1 MTILSMKHRK
11 VIEDEP
17 TLDQETVD
25 ALKAW
30 VNERKG
36 PEMVRMLDDL
46 GWFEFMRPSPYIF
59 FGIYHRDLNPSTI
72 AIMLRHIFLYNP
84 KVLFYIARRD
94 ITFKRKAI
102 AKTDFIEVIMEEC
115 RVWKYISG
123 ELIDIMIGSE
133 FDIIIVDKGLQ
144 LLRPR
149 WMSDVERLNFNE
161 RLNQTRIELYG
172 STKTSTKDDEDFA
185 DDSIKNREVHEV
197 FALFEDEIEE
207 LKKNPKKTLD

>member
-72 AIMLRHIFLYNP
+72 ALMLRHIFLYSP

-102 AKTDFIEVIMEEC
+102 AKTDFVEVIMEEC

-133 FDIIIVDKGLQ
+133 FDITIADKGIQ

-207 LKKNPKKTLD
+207 LKKNPKKTLE

>member
-72 AIMLRHIFLYNP
+72 AVMLRHIFLYNP

-102 AKTDFIEVIMEEC
+102 AKTDFINVIMEEC

-207 LKKNPKKTLD
+207 LKKNPKKTLE

>member
-1 MTILSMKHRK
+1 MKHRK

-72 AIMLRHIFLYNP
+72 ALMFRHIFMYNS

-94 ITFKRKAI
+94 ITYKRKAI
-102 AKTDFIEVIMEEC
+102 AKSDLLEVIMEEC

-133 FDIIIVDKGLQ
+133 FDITIADKGIQ

>member
-25 ALKAW
+25 ALKVW
-30 VNERKG
+30 VTERKG

-72 AIMLRHIFLYNP
+72 ALMFRHIFMYNP

-94 ITFKRKAI
+94 ITFRRKAI
-102 AKTDFIEVIMEEC
+102 AKSDLLEVIMEEC

-133 FDIIIVDKGLQ
+133 FDITIADKGIQ

-149 WMSDVERLNFNE
+149 WMSPEEKLDFNT
-161 RLNQTRIELYG
+161 RLNQVRMDLYG
-172 STKTSTKDDEDFA
+172 SILTRTRDDEDFA
-185 DDSIKNREVHEV
+185 DDNIKNREVHEV

>member
-17 TLDQETVD
+17 ALDQETVD

-72 AIMLRHIFLYNP
+72 ALMLRHIFMYSP

-102 AKTDFIEVIMEEC
+102 AKTDFVEVIMEEC

-123 ELIDIMIGSE
+123 ELIDILIGSE
-133 FDIIIVDKGLQ
+133 FDIAIADKGIQ

>member
-207 LKKNPKKTLD
+207 LKKNPKKTLE

>member
-59 FGIYHRDLNPSTI
+59 FGMYHRDLNPSTI
-72 AIMLRHIFLYNP
+72 AVMLRHIFLYNP

-94 ITFKRKAI
+94 ITYRRKAI

-207 LKKNPKKTLD
+207 LKKNPKKTLE

>member
-11 VIEDEP
+11 FIEDEP

-72 AIMLRHIFLYNP
+72 AVMLRHIFLYNP

-102 AKTDFIEVIMEEC
+102 AKTDFINVIMEEC

>member
-1 MTILSMKHRK
+1 MKHRK

-72 AIMLRHIFLYNP
+72 ALMLRHIFLYSP

-102 AKTDFIEVIMEEC
+102 AKTDFVEVIMEEC

-133 FDIIIVDKGLQ
+133 FDITIADKGIQ

>member
-1 MTILSMKHRK
+1 MKHRK

-25 ALKAW
+25 ALKAF
-30 VNERKG
+30 VEERKG
-36 PEMVRMLDDL
+36 AEMVRMLEDL

-72 AIMLRHIFLYNP
+72 AVMFRHIFLYNP

-102 AKTDFIEVIMEEC
+102 AKSDFIELIMEEC

-133 FDIIIVDKGLQ
+133 FDITIADKNIQ

-149 WMSDVERLNFNE
+149 WLSKEERLDFNN
-161 RLNQTRIELYG
+161 RLIAMRKELYG
-172 STKTSTKDDEDFA
+172 NINVNTHDEEDFA
-185 DDSIKNREVHEV
+185 DDDIKNRDVHEL

>member
-1 MTILSMKHRK
+1 M
-11 VIEDEP
+11 
-17 TLDQETVD
+17 
-25 ALKAW
+25 
-30 VNERKG
+30 
-36 PEMVRMLDDL
+36 
-46 GWFEFMRPSPYIF
+46 
-59 FGIYHRDLNPSTI
+59 
-72 AIMLRHIFLYNP
+72 YNP

-94 ITFKRKAI
+94 ITYKRKAI
-102 AKTDFIEVIMEEC
+102 AKSDLLEVIMEEC

-133 FDIIIVDKGLQ
+133 FDITIADKGIQ

-149 WMSDVERLNFNE
+149 WMSKEEKLDFNE

-172 STKTSTKDDEDFA
+172 STKTSTKDDEDFT

>member
-36 PEMVRMLDDL
+36 SEMVRMLDDL

-72 AIMLRHIFLYNP
+72 ALMLRHIFLYSP

-102 AKTDFIEVIMEEC
+102 AKTDFVEVIMEEC

-123 ELIDIMIGSE
+123 ELIDILIGSE
-133 FDIIIVDKGLQ
+133 FDIAIADKGIQ

>member
-72 AIMLRHIFLYNP
+72 AVMFRHIFLYNP

-102 AKTDFIEVIMEEC
+102 AKSDFIELIMEEC

-133 FDIIIVDKGLQ
+133 FDITIADKNIQ

-149 WMSDVERLNFNE
+149 WLSKEERLDFNN
-161 RLNQTRIELYG
+161 RLIAMRKELYG
-172 STKTSTKDDEDFA
+172 NINVNTHDEEDFA
-185 DDSIKNREVHEV
+185 DDDIKNRDVHEL

>member
-1 MTILSMKHRK
+1 MKHRK

-72 AIMLRHIFLYNP
+72 ALMLRHIFLYSP

-102 AKTDFIEVIMEEC
+102 AKSDLLEVIMEEC

-133 FDIIIVDKGLQ
+133 FDITIADKGIQ

>member
-25 ALKAW
+25 ALKAF
-30 VNERKG
+30 VEERKG
-36 PEMVRMLDDL
+36 PEMVRMLEDL

-72 AIMLRHIFLYNP
+72 AVMLRHIFLYNP

-94 ITFKRKAI
+94 ITYRRKAI
-102 AKTDFIEVIMEEC
+102 AKTDLIEVIMEEC

-207 LKKNPKKTLD
+207 LKKNPKKTLE

>member
-72 AIMLRHIFLYNP
+72 AVMLRHIFLYNP

-94 ITFKRKAI
+94 ITYRRKAI
-102 AKTDFIEVIMEEC
+102 AKTDLIEVIMEEC

-207 LKKNPKKTLD
+207 LKKNPKKTLE

>member
-72 AIMLRHIFLYNP
+72 ALMFRHIFMYNP

-94 ITFKRKAI
+94 ITFRRKAI
-102 AKTDFIEVIMEEC
+102 AKSDLLEVIMEEC

-133 FDIIIVDKGLQ
+133 FDITIADKGIQ

-149 WMSDVERLNFNE
+149 WMSPEEKLDFNT
-161 RLNQTRIELYG
+161 RLNQVRMDLYG
-172 STKTSTKDDEDFA
+172 SILTRTRDDEDFA
-185 DDSIKNREVHEV
+185 DDNIKNREVHEV

>member
-1 MTILSMKHRK
+1 
-11 VIEDEP
+11 
-17 TLDQETVD
+17 
-25 ALKAW
+25 
-30 VNERKG
+30 
-36 PEMVRMLDDL
+36 
-46 GWFEFMRPSPYIF
+46 
-59 FGIYHRDLNPSTI
+59 
-72 AIMLRHIFLYNP
+72 MLRHIFLYNP

>member
-17 TLDQETVD
+17 TLDQESVD
-25 ALKAW
+25 ALKVW
-30 VNERKG
+30 VTERKG

-72 AIMLRHIFLYNP
+72 ALMFRHIFMYNP

-94 ITFKRKAI
+94 ITFRRKAI
-102 AKTDFIEVIMEEC
+102 AKSDLLEVIMEEC

-133 FDIIIVDKGLQ
+133 FDITIADKGIQ

-149 WMSDVERLNFNE
+149 WMSPEEKLDFNT
-161 RLNQTRIELYG
+161 RLNQVRMDLYG
-172 STKTSTKDDEDFA
+172 SILTRTRDDEDFA
-185 DDSIKNREVHEV
+185 DDNIKNREVHEV

>member
-25 ALKAW
+25 ALKAF
-30 VNERKG
+30 VLEHKG

-46 GWFEFMRPSPYIF
+46 GWFEFMRPTPYVF
-59 FGIYHRDLNPSTI
+59 FGTYHRDLNPSTI
-72 AIMLRHIFLYNP
+72 ALLFRHIFMYSP

-123 ELIDIMIGSE
+123 ELIDILIGSE
-133 FDIIIVDKGLQ
+133 FDITIADKGIQ

-149 WMSDVERLNFNE
+149 WMSKEEKLDFNE
-161 RLNQTRIELYG
+161 RLTEVRKELYG
-172 STKTSTKDDEDFA
+172 SAYTSTRDDEDFA
-185 DDSIKNREVHEV
+185 DDNIKNREVHEV

>member
-36 PEMVRMLDDL
+36 SEMVRMLDDL

-72 AIMLRHIFLYNP
+72 ALMLRHIFLYSP

-102 AKTDFIEVIMEEC
+102 AKSDLLEVIMEEC

-133 FDIIIVDKGLQ
+133 FDITIADKGIQ

-207 LKKNPKKTLD
+207 LKKNPKKTLE

>member
-1 MTILSMKHRK
+1 MKHRK

>member
-36 PEMVRMLDDL
+36 PEMVKMLDDL

-72 AIMLRHIFLYNP
+72 ALMLRHIFLYNP

-102 AKTDFIEVIMEEC
+102 AKTDFINVIMEEC

-123 ELIDIMIGSE
+123 ELIDILIGSE
-133 FDIIIVDKGLQ
+133 FDITIADKNIQ

-149 WMSDVERLNFNE
+149 WLSKEERLDFNN
-161 RLNQTRIELYG
+161 RLIAMRKELYG
-172 STKTSTKDDEDFA
+172 NINVNTHDEEDFA
-185 DDSIKNREVHEV
+185 DDDIKNRDVHEL

>member
-72 AIMLRHIFLYNP
+72 ALMLRHIFLYSP

-102 AKTDFIEVIMEEC
+102 AKSDLLEVIMEEC

-133 FDIIIVDKGLQ
+133 FDITIADKGIQ

>member
-46 GWFEFMRPSPYIF
+46 GWFEFMRPSPYTF

-72 AIMLRHIFLYNP
+72 AVMFRHIFLYNP

-102 AKTDFIEVIMEEC
+102 AKSDFIELIMEEC

-133 FDIIIVDKGLQ
+133 FDITIADKNIQ

-149 WMSDVERLNFNE
+149 WLSKEERLDFNN
-161 RLNQTRIELYG
+161 RLIAMRKELYG
-172 STKTSTKDDEDFA
+172 NINVNTHDEEDFA
-185 DDSIKNREVHEV
+185 DDDIKNRDVHEL

>member
-25 ALKAW
+25 ALKAF
-30 VNERKG
+30 VEERKG

-72 AIMLRHIFLYNP
+72 ALMFRHIFMYNS

-133 FDIIIVDKGLQ
+133 FDITIADKGIQ

-149 WMSDVERLNFNE
+149 WMSKEEKLDFNE
-161 RLNQTRIELYG
+161 RLTEVRKELYG
-172 STKTSTKDDEDFA
+172 SAYTSTRDDEDFA

-207 LKKNPKKTLD
+207 LKKNPKKTLE

>member
-72 AIMLRHIFLYNP
+72 ALMLRHIFLYSP

-102 AKTDFIEVIMEEC
+102 AKTDFVEVIMEEC

-133 FDIIIVDKGLQ
+133 FDITIADKGIQ

>member
-72 AIMLRHIFLYNP
+72 ALMLRHIFLYSP

-94 ITFKRKAI
+94 ITYKRKAI
-102 AKTDFIEVIMEEC
+102 AKSDLLEVIMEEC

-133 FDIIIVDKGLQ
+133 FDITIADKGIQ

>member
-36 PEMVRMLDDL
+36 SEMVRMLDDL

-72 AIMLRHIFLYNP
+72 ALMLRHIFLYSP

-102 AKTDFIEVIMEEC
+102 AKSDLLEVIMEEC

-133 FDIIIVDKGLQ
+133 FDITIADKGIQ

>member
-1 MTILSMKHRK
+1 
-11 VIEDEP
+11 
-17 TLDQETVD
+17 
-25 ALKAW
+25 
-30 VNERKG
+30 
-36 PEMVRMLDDL
+36 MVRMLDDL

-72 AIMLRHIFLYNP
+72 ALMLRHIFLYSP

-102 AKTDFIEVIMEEC
+102 AKTDFVEVIMEEC

-133 FDIIIVDKGLQ
+133 FDITIADKGIQ

>member
-1 MTILSMKHRK
+1 MYS
-11 VIEDEP
+11 
-17 TLDQETVD
+17 
-25 ALKAW
+25 
-30 VNERKG
+30 
-36 PEMVRMLDDL
+36 
-46 GWFEFMRPSPYIF
+46 
-59 FGIYHRDLNPSTI
+59 
-72 AIMLRHIFLYNP
+72 P

-133 FDIIIVDKGLQ
+133 FDITIADKGIQ

-149 WMSDVERLNFNE
+149 WMSKEEKLDFNE
-161 RLNQTRIELYG
+161 RLTEVRKELYG
-172 STKTSTKDDEDFA
+172 SAYTSTRDDEDFA
-185 DDSIKNREVHEV
+185 DDNIKNREVHEV

>member
-72 AIMLRHIFLYNP
+72 ALMLRHIFLYSP

-102 AKTDFIEVIMEEC
+102 AKSDLLEVIMEEC

-133 FDIIIVDKGLQ
+133 FDITIADKGIQ

-207 LKKNPKKTLD
+207 LKKNPKKTLE